1 MLSRWWCVS
10 ARISGWAPDNC
21 AIRIEKRP
29 VGMSVCLDMATRNF
43 RHSKCYANTDGGC
56 SSKISGEHYI
66 SHSLIKLYTFD
77 DPDVTIQHDHGLGV
91 RRPVQPKKFVAN
103 VLCEA
108 HNNGL
113 SGADA
118 AALQFATFLRTIAI
132 RYRGGSGEWGT
143 DESVEIS
150 GDDFQRWVLKLLLTH
165 ASAGA
170 FASDETVV
178 KGPIP
183 DDSIH
188 LLLDRAEWP
197 RTWGLYVASDVTNQ
211 HLRFD
216 PFSRVETVTTDWWSA
231 YPKFAAA
238 DSAIYGASSNSQ
250 VLVSD
255 SVSST
260 RAENSPRTTYPR
272 ARSGGPSSA
281 RALWRGF

>member
-1 MLSRWWCVS
+1 
-10 ARISGWAPDNC
+10 
-21 AIRIEKRP
+21 
-29 VGMSVCLDMATRNF
+29 MATRNF

-238 DSAIYGASSNSQ
+238 DSAIYGGIVELAGVGFGLSFFNQGRELSENDVPESPVWGSIQ
-250 VLVSD
+250 RPCSMAWVLNGVAKRVNFTWSD
-255 SVSST
+255 PYHHRSI
-260 RAENSPRTTYPR
+260 TYTMNR
-272 ARSGGPSSA
+272 
-281 RALWRGF
+281 